1 MLHRAIIG
9 FLMIFMTLAALF
21 CFIVA
26 ESIKAAAQPASTPKS
41 GQWFCSKQPYQ
52 QFLVFCS
59 STFSSGYSSNAVHD
73 AEDDTADDTEECS
86 STFSSGYSSNAVHD
100 AEDDTAEFS
109 SMCRRCCNI
118 LTSFLIL
125 VIPLP
130 LPAALQHDGGGGCD
144 VHE

>member
-9 FLMIFMTLAALF
+9 FLMIFMTLTAHF

-100 AEDDTAEFS
+100 AEDDTAE
-109 SMCRRCCNI
+109 
-118 LTSFLIL
+118 
-125 VIPLP
+125 
-130 LPAALQHDGGGGCD
+130 LQ
-144 VHE
+144 

>member
-1 MLHRAIIG
+1 MIFMLHRAIIG
-9 FLMIFMTLAALF
+9 FLMIFMTLTAHF

-86 STFSSGYSSNAVHD
+86 STFSSRYSNDAVHD

-109 SMCRRCCNI
+109 SMCRK
-118 LTSFLIL
+118 
-125 VIPLP
+125 
-130 LPAALQHDGGGGCD
+130 
-144 VHE
+144 

>member
-1 MLHRAIIG
+1 
-9 FLMIFMTLAALF
+9 MIFMTLAAHF

-59 STFSSGYSSNAVHD
+59 STFSSGYSSDAVHD

-125 VIPLP
+125 VIRLPLP
-130 LPAALQHDGGGGCD
+130 LPSNMMIGESERCD